1 MTTTNME
8 HLMAYLHLEQYL
20 RDLQNQLGEETMLDY
35 LAMAIEQLSHQKPKI
50 RRVA

>member
-20 RDLQNQLGEETMLDY
+20 RDLQNQLGEEVFLDY
-35 LAMAIEQLSHQKPKI
+35 LALAIEQLQPQEPKL